1 MKYVASTDFYR
12 IEVDQERNRLFLTF
26 RGSWIKPE
34 QVPHY
39 LEDHSA
45 AVGLLSPGFT
55 ALVELREIEAML
67 LSDYLE
73 ESQIDAVKAGI
84 KKAARVYGE
93 RALIKTQTDRIN
105 KRTGLRSQAFKDPKE
120 AEEWLDRP

>member
-1 MKYVASTDFYR
+1 MVPQSITSEATVHR
-12 IEVDQERNRLFLTF
+12 ETN
-26 RGSWIKPE
+26 GKPPGNLVPRFANP
-34 QVPHY
+34 VPHY

-55 ALVELREIEAML
+55 ALVELREIEATL

-93 RALIKTQTDRIN
+93 RALVKTQTDRIN
-105 KRTGLRSQAFKDPKE
+105 KRTGLRSQAFKDLKE